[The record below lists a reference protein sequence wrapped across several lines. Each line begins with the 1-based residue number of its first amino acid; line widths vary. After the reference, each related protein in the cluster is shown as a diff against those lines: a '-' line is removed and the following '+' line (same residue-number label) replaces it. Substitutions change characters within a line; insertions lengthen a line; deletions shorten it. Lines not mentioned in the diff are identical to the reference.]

1 MSKYGYIGKESVVPQ
16 QAFKANAGVLS
27 VNDHLALSQ
36 EDKLT
41 QFGQLELIE
50 TVTLGS
56 DTASIIFDEIQ
67 ADKYNV
73 HFITYNNCVMD
84 SSGNRIK
91 LRFFE
96 SGVEETASVY
106 QYALQGANSSGT
118 FSEAK
123 STGQDNIHLGANT
136 QVSGEWA
143 DNGYIYIYNAG
154 DSTKYTFT
162 TQHLITNYSV
172 GSHVR
177 SFFGGGALPQ
187 NSSVDRIKLYASNG
201 NIELGMSASLYGIK
215 EYS

>member
-1 MSKYGYIGKESVVPQ
+1 MSYIPKDAVTQS
-16 QAFKANAGVLS
+16 FRSNKGVLS
-27 VNDHLALSQ
+27 PNQIIELDN
-36 EDKLT
+36 EDKFT
-41 QFGQLELIE
+41 KYGQLELIE

-56 DTASIIFDEIQ
+56 DTANIIFDEIQ

-73 HFITYNNCVMD
+73 HFLTYNNCIMD

-106 QYALQGANSSGT
+106 QYGLQGCASSGSFT
-118 FSEAK
+118 EAK
-123 STGQDNIHLGANT
+123 STGADHIHLGANT

-162 TQHLITNYSV
+162 TQHLITMYSV
-172 GSHVR
+172 GGHVR

-187 NSSVDRIKLYASNG
+187 NSNVDQIKLYASNG